1 MTTPTDHSDTSRL
14 AVILGKDLEVVM
26 SAVTRTSVE
35 EVRLEDGDV
44 VIQVVRGV
52 GGVAQTATVARRG
65 AEVAD
70 AVGEVGHFPK
80 DAAAETG
87 LTEIRSPS
95 VGFFHRARSEGG
107 PNLATDDAPVAIG
120 APIGVIETLGMAG
133 EVVSP
138 VAGRLELRI
147 QDGQAVDY
155 GLVVAVVHP
164 A

>member
-52 GGVAQTATVARRG
+52 GGVAQTAIVARRG
-65 AEVAD
+65 AEVAG

>member
-14 AVILGKDLEVVM
+14 ALILGKDLEVVM

-44 VIQVVRGV
+44 LIQVVRGV

-65 AEVAD
+65 AEVAG

-80 DAAAETG
+80 DAAAG
-87 LTEIRSPS
+87 PDLTEIRSPS

-107 PNLATDDAPVAIG
+107 PNLAT
-120 APIGVIETLGMAG
+120 
-133 EVVSP
+133 
-138 VAGRLELRI
+138 
-147 QDGQAVDY
+147 
-155 GLVVAVVHP
+155 
-164 A
+164 

>member
-52 GGVAQTATVARRG
+52 GSVAQTATVARRG
-65 AEVAD
+65 AEVSS

>member
-14 AVILGKDLEVVM
+14 ALILGKDLEVVM

-52 GGVAQTATVARRG
+52 GGIAQTATVALRG
-65 AEVAD
+65 AEVAG
-70 AVGEVGHFPK
+70 AVGEVCHFPK

>member
-65 AEVAD
+65 AGVAG

-80 DAAAETG
+80 EAAAETG

-107 PNLATDDAPVAIG
+107 PNLATDDAPLAIG

>member
-44 VIQVVRGV
+44 VIHVVRGV

-65 AEVAD
+65 AHVAG